1 MSESD
6 VEWGIGVD
14 EMFQVRFS
22 NEELESLREALKDMA
37 NPVDVYVF
45 LDSRKEVCRYCSNTL
60 ELLRIMSEAS
70 PERNGNK
77 LVRHHVVYRDRDI
90 NNLFKKFNVS
100 RVPTV
105 ALLDGVIKYTGMP
118 AGEEVRGLVETII
131 RISNNES
138 GLNDETK
145 RRISSLKGR
154 VHIEVIV
161 TPTCPYCPYAAL
173 LANMFAFE
181 SYSKGL
187 KVISS
192 EIVEAYEN
200 PDIADKYGV
209 VTVPVVVINGKVEF
223 VGLPYE
229 DQLLE
234 RVVEHSEMVYAKETK
249 KRLINELIELLK
261 EEEE

>member
-1 MSESD
+1 MSESE
-6 VEWGIGVD
+6 VEWGISVD

-22 NEELESLREALKDMA
+22 NEELEGLREALKDMV

-45 LDSRKEVCRYCSNTL
+45 LDNRREVCRYCSNTL
-60 ELLRIMSEAS
+60 ELIKVISEVC
-70 PERNGNK
+70 PGK
-77 LVRHHVVYRDRDI
+77 LVRQHVIYRDKDV
-90 NNLFKKFNVS
+90 NDLFRKFNVN

-105 ALLDGVIKYTGMP
+105 ALLEGIIKYTGMP
-118 AGEEVRGLVETII
+118 AGEEIRGLIETII

-138 GLNDETK
+138 GLNKETK
-145 RRISSLKGR
+145 EKIASLKGR

-181 SYSKGL
+181 SYSNGR
-187 KVISS
+187 KVVTS

-209 VTVPVVVINGKVEF
+209 VTVPVIVINGKVEF

-234 RVVEHSEMVYAKETK
+234 RVVEHSDRMHAKETK
-249 KRLINELIELLK
+249 RKLINELIELL